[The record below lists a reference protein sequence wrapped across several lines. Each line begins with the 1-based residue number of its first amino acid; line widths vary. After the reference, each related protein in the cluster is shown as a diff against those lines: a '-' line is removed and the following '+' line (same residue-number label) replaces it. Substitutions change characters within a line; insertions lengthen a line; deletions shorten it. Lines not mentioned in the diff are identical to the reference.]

1 MLSAATLQV
10 PLVHE
15 VVGERA
21 CLGVE
26 HEPPVLPA
34 LDHVRELVEL
44 SLEGRRDDIDSL
56 LGIGRGG
63 AAPLP
68 PLLADRHCMLNLE
81 FTSLLLLLGRLPNL
95 LS

>member
-1 MLSAATLQV
+1 MTIAKTQAISQAETQTN
-10 PLVHE
+10 
-15 VVGERA
+15 
-21 CLGVE
+21 CL
-26 HEPPVLPA
+26 PVLPA
-34 LDHVRELVEL
+34 LDHVGELVEL

-56 LGIGRGG
+56 LGNGIGRGG